1 MNIFK
6 IYLNP
11 LRDSMT
17 LNLIF
22 ERNTDRTDGEMG
34 MVEIKFLLL
43 LTKHEYDTN
52 IILFTIFFVIFVLLY
67 QC

>member
-1 MNIFK
+1 
-6 IYLNP
+6 
-11 LRDSMT
+11 MT